1 MEVLEHSLSL
11 LSLVRF
17 TLRVSRRE
25 LVGGTVVDSINR
37 MGLERLAVV
46 RREGLALIDCDSPRA
61 NSRSLSLETMTNE

>member
-46 RREGLALIDCDSPRA
+46 RREGLALVDCDNP
-61 NSRSLSLETMTNE
+61 